1 MLLYRK
7 IKSSIDIVM
16 NRAALVKI
24 MFELIM
30 CFGISI
36 ITYTVTEI
44 ALNVVNYMEL
54 LPPGVKIEVVNTIVS
69 RVLDAVNYALF
80 AFYIVITFYVH
91 KTAKKLHLTE
101 DFTV

>member
-1 MLLYRK
+1 
-7 IKSSIDIVM
+7 
-16 NRAALVKI
+16 
-24 MFELIM
+24 M